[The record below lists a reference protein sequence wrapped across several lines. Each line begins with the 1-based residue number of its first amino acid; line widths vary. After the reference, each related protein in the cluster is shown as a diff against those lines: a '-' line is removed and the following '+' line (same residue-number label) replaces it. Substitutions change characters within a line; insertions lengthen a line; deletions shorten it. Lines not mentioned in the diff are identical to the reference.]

1 MRSLLI
7 PALPALIAA
16 LPLAA
21 SPAVQA
27 KVDAAND
34 AFAAAMVRGDAAAV
48 AAFYTEDAH
57 LIFFKGTTL
66 KGRAAILEFM
76 TGMLKGM
83 KVTSMKIV
91 SEEIHPMGDAIL
103 DQGHYEMT
111 SEADGKV
118 ETSKARYLQV
128 YKKGREGKLLLYRD
142 CPLPD

>member
-7 PALPALIAA
+7 SALPALIVT

-21 SPAVQA
+21 SPATQA
-27 KVDAAND
+27 KVDALND

-57 LIFFKGTTL
+57 LYFFKGTTL
-66 KGRAAILEFM
+66 KGRAAIQAFM

-91 SEEIHPMGDAIL
+91 SEEIHALGDTIL
-103 DQGHYEMT
+103 DEGHYEMT

-128 YKKGREGKLLLYRD
+128 YKKGKDGKLLLYRD

>member
-7 PALPALIAA
+7 PALIA

-27 KVDAAND
+27 KVDALNN
-34 AFAAAMVRGDAAAV
+34 AFAAAMIRGDAAAV
-48 AAFYTEDAH
+48 AAIYTEDAH
-57 LIFFKGTTL
+57 LYFFKGTTL
-66 KGRAAILEFM
+66 KGRAAIQEFL
-76 TGMLKGM
+76 TGMFKGM
-83 KVTSMKIV
+83 KVTAMKIV
-91 SEEIHPMGDAIL
+91 SEEIHPMGGTIL
-103 DQGHYEMT
+103 DEGHYEMT

-128 YKKGREGKLLLYRD
+128 YKKGKDGKYLLFRD

>member
-7 PALPALIAA
+7 PVLIA

-27 KVDAAND
+27 KVDALND
-34 AFAAAMVRGDAAAV
+34 AFSAAMIRGDAAAV
-48 AAFYTEDAH
+48 AALYTEDAH
-57 LIFFKGTTL
+57 MFFFKGTTL
-66 KGRAAILEFM
+66 KGRAAIQEFL
-76 TGMLKGM
+76 TGMFKGM

-111 SEADGKV
+111 SETDGKV

-128 YKKGREGKLLLYRD
+128 YKKGKDGKLLLFRD

>member
-7 PALPALIAA
+7 PALIA

-27 KVDAAND
+27 KVDALND

-48 AAFYTEDAH
+48 AAIYTEDAH
-57 LIFFKGTTL
+57 LYFFKGTTL
-66 KGRAAILEFM
+66 KGRAAIQEFL
-76 TGMLKGM
+76 TGMFKGM

-91 SEEIHPMGDAIL
+91 SEEIHPMGDTVL
-103 DQGHYEMT
+103 DEGHYEMT

-128 YKKGREGKLLLYRD
+128 YKKGKDGKYLLFRD

>member
-7 PALPALIAA
+7 SALPVLIAA

-21 SPAVQA
+21 SPAVQV

-48 AAFYTEDAH
+48 AAIYTEDAH
-57 LIFFKGTTL
+57 LFFFKGTTL
-66 KGRAAILEFM
+66 KGRAAIQEFL
-76 TGMLKGM
+76 TGMFKGM
-83 KVTSMKIV
+83 KVTAMKIV
-91 SEEIHPMGDAIL
+91 SEEIHAAGDTVL
-103 DQGHYEMT
+103 DEGHYEMT

-118 ETSKARYLQV
+118 ETSKARYIQV
-128 YKKGREGKLLLYRD
+128 FKKGKDGKFLLYRD